1 MTINKTE
8 KETARQMEQIK
19 ERLWGTQKSQ
29 IDCGGH
35 GMSQIDGGMNKLE
48 TGRDGMSERVWR
60 ELIESERLMKADR
73 CRVERLIRTN

>member
-35 GMSQIDGGMNKLE
+35 GMSQIDGGNE
-48 TGRDGMSERVWR
+48 QVRDWEGWNE
-60 ELIESERLMKADR
+60 
-73 CRVERLIRTN
+73 